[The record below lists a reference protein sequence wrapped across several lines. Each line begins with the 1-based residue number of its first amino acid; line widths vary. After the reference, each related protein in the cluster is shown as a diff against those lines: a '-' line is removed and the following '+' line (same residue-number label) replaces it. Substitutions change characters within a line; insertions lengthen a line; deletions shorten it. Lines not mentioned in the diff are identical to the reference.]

1 MTHQSPGPT
10 LLLNKNRVTQLLLL
24 CVSALIGTHIG
35 LQYIEYRI
43 ADVHWLVLQMFDVDV
58 EDSVP
63 TWYSSSALLFSA
75 ALAYLKYIQVKASPG
90 RYYWLIMAAGLA
102 FLSLDEIAGF
112 HEALNTLTEVSWAV
126 PALGVVAVA
135 GVLYLRFLLSLPRR
149 TMLLLVMA
157 GGIFLAGAVGVELA
171 TESYADDDLLNTLAY
186 NLWTAVEEGLEM
198 LGVVVLVYG
207 LLDSL
212 QGEMELKIE

>member
-1 MTHQSPGPT
+1 M
-10 LLLNKNRVTQLLLL
+10 LNKNRVTQLLLL

-63 TWYSSSALLFSA
+63 TWYSSSALLFSSL
-75 ALAYLKYIQVKASPG
+75 LAYLKYVQVKSDPQ
-90 RYYWLIMAAGLA
+90 RFYWLIMAAGLA

-112 HEALNTLTEVSWAV
+112 HEALNTLTDVSWAI
-126 PALGVVAVA
+126 PAMAVVAVA
-135 GVLYLRFLLSLPRR
+135 GLLYLRFLLSLPTR
-149 TMLLLVMA
+149 TLALFITA
-157 GGIFLAGAVGVELA
+157 GVTFLAGAVGVELA
-171 TESYADDDLLNTLAY
+171 TEWYADEDLLNTLAY

-207 LLDSL
+207 LLDCM
-212 QGEMELKIE
+212 QGEFGLRVE